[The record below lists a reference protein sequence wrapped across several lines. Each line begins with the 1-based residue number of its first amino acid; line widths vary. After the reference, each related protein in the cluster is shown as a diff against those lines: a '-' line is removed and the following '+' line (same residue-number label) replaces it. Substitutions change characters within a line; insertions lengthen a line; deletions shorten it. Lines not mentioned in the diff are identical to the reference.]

1 MKKEILNM
9 KKIIIFIFIAV
20 FSFWGLN
27 NLKIIGEFLST
38 IFSVLLP
45 FILGSIIA
53 FILNIPMKKIELFL
67 KKKIKNK
74 DGLIR
79 GLSIVLSL
87 LLFVVI
93 ILIICLL
100 IIPKLVGNINML
112 ISSIPA
118 LIDKIK
124 EFAIN
129 LLGKYPDMQIQ
140 IEELFSET
148 GSITSVVS
156 DILSYFINSA
166 MGFVSSIVSGFI
178 TVFTALIFSIYMLSQ
193 KEYLI
198 RGTKKIIYA
207 IANRK
212 LAETIIKIGNMTN
225 TTFNKFLT
233 GQCLE
238 TIILGCLMFVAL
250 NIFKIPYALLISV
263 LTAITA
269 LIPIFGAF
277 IAAGIGFI
285 LILLTNPFQ
294 AIIFIIVFLVVQQIE
309 GNFIYPKVVG
319 KSVGLSPM
327 WTLLAVTTGGK
338 LFGIIGMLIG
348 LPIASIIYTIFKDAV
363 NIKLEEKK
371 ILIS

>member
-100 IIPKLVGNINML
+100 IIPKLVENINML

>member
-100 IIPKLVGNINML
+100 IIPKLVENINML

-363 NIKLEEKK
+363 NTKLEEKK

>member
-100 IIPKLVGNINML
+100 IIPKLVENINML

-238 TIILGCLMFVAL
+238 TMILGCLMFVAL

-363 NIKLEEKK
+363 NTKLEEKK